1 MRGPLIAL
9 LGLLAFA
16 APAAGQPSLT
26 FSLAQMYHGEIVYI
40 RGTGFTP
47 NGDLLS
53 HLIRPDGTEYPET
66 PFKADP
72 QGLMTHEI
80 TIVPNTFGTYELL
93 VEDLATRTHASQRFL
108 MVPHGF
114 APAVK
119 TQADR
124 LPAEYAGVWQG
135 TVAVPAAGA
144 NANAPRGGTGSP
156 AAGQTVVSLSGG
168 RVGAVVGTV
177 TYPAQLCGGEVW
189 LVSVTKERVQ
199 LGEVITYGH
208 ERCTGRAL
216 VTMGAPQK
224 GAAAYEWRDIEGRGT
239 GTGALQRRE

>member
-1 MRGPLIAL
+1 MRAPFIAL
-9 LGLLAFA
+9 LGLLAVSL
-16 APAAGQPSLT
+16 PAAAQPSLT
-26 FSLAQMYHGEIVYI
+26 FSLAQMYHGEIVHI

-66 PFKADP
+66 PFKADA
-72 QGLMTHEI
+72 QGTMTHEI

-93 VEDLATRTHASQRFL
+93 VEDLATKTSASQRFL

-124 LPAEYAGVWQG
+124 LPAEYMGVWEG
-135 TVAVPAAGA
+135 RVAGPAAGP
-144 NANAPRGGTGSP
+144 NGP
-156 AAGQTVVSLSGG
+156 AQRDVPGAGDTTVTLSGG
-168 RVGAVVGTV
+168 RVGAVAGTV
-177 TYPAQLCGGEVW
+177 AYPALLCGGEVW
-189 LVSVTKERVQ
+189 LVSATKERVQ
-199 LGEVITYGH
+199 LGEVITYGQ

-224 GAAAYEWRDIEGRGT
+224 GAAAYEWHDIMDRGT
-239 GTGALQRRE
+239 AQGTLKRRD